1 MTPPPIATTPA
12 VTPPPP
18 LSEQCVTDEYWAVAE
33 PLLPQVDKGNLGR
46 IADPNAGRGRRPV
59 HPRLILQA
67 IIHVVVNRISWYQLP
82 EQEFGLSYGT
92 AAIAF
97 RRWSREGFFAR
108 LHEAGLASHA
118 EWQGVAWE
126 WQQTEHGP
134 VQMALTALEP
144 VKPMKLRSKNPPAK
158 TPFLRKSQKGWASSR
173 GALSQA

>member
-1 MTPPPIATTPA
+1 
-12 VTPPPP
+12 
-18 LSEQCVTDEYWAVAE
+18 VTDEYWEAAE
-33 PLLPQVDKGNLGR
+33 PLLPEVDKMNLGR

-108 LHEAGLASHA
+108 LHHAGLASHA
-118 EWQGVAWE
+118 EWERVAWE
-126 WQQTEHGP
+126 WQQTDNGP
-134 VQMALTALEP
+134 VQVALTAMEP
-144 VKPMKLRSKNPPAK
+144 TKPLKLRSKNPPAK
-158 TPFLRKSQKGWASSR
+158 TPFLKQNSR
-173 GALSQA
+173 PAVGGRVVARRS